1 MLSFFKTVKF
11 RFFFILS
18 FFVITLCVVSSWL
31 SITTMVS
38 SATNIFASSGMPLVQ
53 RVADSIDPVAFARI
67 AKSLDASDPYYAEEQ
82 AKMLAMKKQINCFYL
97 YTMSRTADKRFV
109 YVIDGSTT
117 ADDAENF
124 SPIGTEE
131 DVSTYGSAFVDMFEK
146 GIDYQSGLEY
156 QNGWGWLITVAVPI
170 KSADGSVLGIVACDF
185 DGSALRAQIVA
196 YSIKQL
202 IVALI
207 CLAIGVL
214 LQIVL
219 SRLIFE
225 PVRMISRPLKEI
237 SQGCGNLTLK
247 IPVAEENEITVLA
260 SDFNRFLDKL
270 RDIIISVRD
279 SVQDLSSGGHSL
291 KLDAEKTNAA
301 LTGFIETVS
310 GIRELALR
318 QDMMTSETFH
328 EISTLEERI
337 ASLDRQ
343 ITSQSSALVQ
353 SFSAIEEMS
362 ANIEAVNG
370 TIEKVSSQYKAL
382 VSESEN
388 GKQMQENVSSQ
399 IAEIM
404 KHSEGLSEANTL
416 IQAIADQTNLL
427 AMNAAIEAAHA
438 GESGKGFAVVAD
450 EIRKL
455 AATSLDQS
463 TSIKN
468 LLTDIHALIEKI
480 VVASDASLTGFSGIA
495 QKIASINT
503 MVLELHHA
511 MDEQNIGS
519 REILGSINDIRTSCS
534 SVTTE
539 TSALKSEA
547 RSVFL
552 SVEELKAAAN
562 NILEKVE
569 QSREQTDSM
578 KDAVIRF
585 ENATAE
591 NGKSIGSV
599 SDVVGQFIV

>member
-1 MLSFFKTVKF
+1 MIRSADN
-11 RFFFILS
+11 RFL
-18 FFVITLCVVSSWL
+18 
-31 SITTMVS
+31 
-38 SATNIFASSGMPLVQ
+38 
-53 RVADSIDPVAFARI
+53 
-67 AKSLDASDPYYAEEQ
+67 
-82 AKMLAMKKQINCFYL
+82 
-97 YTMSRTADKRFV
+97 

-117 ADDAENF
+117 ADDTENF
-124 SPIGTEE
+124 SPIGSEE
-131 DVSTYGSAFVDMFEK
+131 DVSVYGPAFVKLFDK
-146 GIDYQSGLEY
+146 GTEYRSGLEY
-156 QNGWGWLITVAVPI
+156 QEGWGWLITVAVPI
-170 KSADGSVLGIVACDF
+170 KNADGSILGIVACDF
-185 DGSALRAQIVA
+185 DGTALRAQIVA
-196 YSIKQL
+196 YAIKQL
-202 IVALI
+202 AIALV
-207 CLAIGVL
+207 CLVIGFL

-219 SRLIFE
+219 SRLVFE
-225 PVRMISRPLKEI
+225 PVNMISRPLKEI
-237 SQGCGNLTLK
+237 SRGGGNLTLK
-247 IPVAEENEITVLA
+247 IPVTEENEITVLA
-260 SDFNRFLDKL
+260 SDFNHFLDKL
-270 RDIIISVRD
+270 REIIISVRD

-291 KLDAEKTNAA
+291 KLDAERTNAA
-301 LTGFIETVS
+301 LTGFIDTVD
-310 GIRELALR
+310 GIRELAMR
-318 QDMMTSETFH
+318 QDTMTTETFH

-353 SFSAIEEMS
+353 SFAAIEEMS

-370 TIEKVSSQYKAL
+370 TIEKVSAQYKSL

-480 VVASDASLTGFSGIA
+480 VRASDASMTSFSGIA
-495 QKIASINT
+495 QKIVSINE
-503 MVLELHHA
+503 MVLELHQS
-511 MDEQNIGS
+511 MDEQTVGS
-519 REILGSINDIRTSCS
+519 KEVLDSINDIRSSCS
-534 SVTTE
+534 SITSE
-539 TSALKSEA
+539 TAALKGEA

-552 SVEELKAAAN
+552 GVEELKTAAN

-569 QSREQTDSM
+569 QGRDQTDEM
-578 KDAVIRF
+578 KDAVVRF
-585 ENATAE
+585 ETATSE
-591 NGKSIGSV
+591 NGKSISSV

>member
-1 MLSFFKTVKF
+1 MLPFFKTVKF

-18 FFVITLCVVSSWL
+18 FFVIMLCVVSSWF

-38 SATNIFASSGMPLVQ
+38 SATDIFANSGIPLVQ
-53 RVADSIDPVAFARI
+53 RVVDSIDPSAFARLS
-67 AKSLDASDPYYAEEQ
+67 KSLDASDPYYAEEQ
-82 AKMLAMKKQINCFYL
+82 AKMLEMKKQINCFYL
-97 YTMSRTADKRFV
+97 YTMIHTADNKYK

-117 ADDAENF
+117 ADDKENF
-124 SPIGTEE
+124 SPIGTKE
-131 DVSTYGSAFVDMFEK
+131 DVSVYGPAFVKLFEK
-146 GIDYQSGLEY
+146 GTDYKSGLEY
-156 QNGWGWLITVAVPI
+156 QTGWGWLITVAVPI
-170 KSADGSVLGIVACDF
+170 KSADGSILGIVACDF
-185 DGSALRAQIVA
+185 DGAALRAQIVA

-202 IVALI
+202 VIAFI
-207 CLAIGVL
+207 CLVIGFL

-219 SRLIFE
+219 SRLVFV

-237 SQGCGNLTLK
+237 SRGGGNLTVK
-247 IPVAEENEITVLA
+247 IPVKEENEITVLA
-260 SDFNRFLDKL
+260 CDFNHFLDKL
-270 RDIIISVRD
+270 REIIISVRD

-291 KLDAEKTNAA
+291 KLDAERTNAA
-301 LTGFIETVS
+301 LTGFIETVD
-310 GIRELALR
+310 GIRDLALR
-318 QDMMTSETFH
+318 QDTMSAETFH
-328 EISTLEERI
+328 EISKLEKQI
-337 ASLDRQ
+337 SSLDQQ
-343 ITSQSSALVQ
+343 ITAQASALVQ
-353 SFSAIEEMS
+353 SFAAIEEMS

-370 TIEKVSSQYKAL
+370 TIEKVSAQYKAL

-388 GKQMQENVSSQ
+388 GKQMQENVSSK

-480 VVASDASLTGFSGIA
+480 VQASDTSMTSFSGIA
-495 QKIASINT
+495 NKIVSINE
-503 MVLELHHA
+503 MVLELHQS
-511 MDEQNIGS
+511 MDEQTIGS
-519 REILGSINDIRTSCS
+519 REILDSINDIRSSCS
-534 SVTTE
+534 SITSE
-539 TSALKSEA
+539 TAALKSEA
-547 RSVFL
+547 RSVYL
-552 SVEELKAAAN
+552 GVEELKTSAN

-569 QSREQTDSM
+569 QGRGQTDSM
-578 KDAVIRF
+578 KNAVARF
-585 ENATAE
+585 EAATSE
-591 NGKSIGSV
+591 NGKSISSV